1 MRAALWYGR
10 KDVRIENVPE
20 PLSPGEDEVLVKIVW
35 CGICG
40 TDLHEYLTGPITIP
54 AKNPHP
60 LTKRRAPIIL
70 GHEAVGEVLEVG
82 EKVSHCE
89 PGDRVVFYPVIGC
102 GGCWWCR
109 EGRPHL
115 CSKVAF
121 IGSSWDGG
129 MAEYMRVPASN
140 CYFIPPDLSSEEATL
155 VEPLAAAIRATKR
168 AKVKPGETALVVGA
182 GPMGLC
188 VIQALRGAGV
198 ESVFAVEKIPERRE
212 MAKQLGAKE
221 TFDRTTSKTKKRIF
235 KLTDEIGP
243 KYVFECVGVKDTADF
258 SFKMVRK
265 GGKIIILGI
274 FEKTELFNYTDLVY
288 SEKEVLGSMGGGGE
302 FESTIN
308 LLTLQ
313 KINLGPLITK
323 KIPLSRLIEEGF
335 EVMVEQREK
344 NIKILVD
351 PRK

>member
-20 PLSPGEDEVLVKIVW
+20 PLSPEEDEVLVKIVW

-129 MAEYMRVPASN
+129 MAEYMRVPALN
-140 CYFIPPDLSSEEATL
+140 CYPIPPSLSSEEATL
-155 VEPLAAAIRATKR
+155 VEPFAAAVRATKR
-168 AKVKPGETALVVGA
+168 ADIKPDESVMIVGS
-182 GPMGLC
+182 GTIGLC
-188 VIQALRGAGV
+188 VLQALRARGV
-198 ESVFAVEKIPERRE
+198 ESVFVVEKILQRRKIAE
-212 MAKQLGAKE
+212 QLGARK
-221 TFDRTTSKTKKRIF
+221 TFDPTISDIEQKIF
-235 KLTDEIGP
+235 QLTEGLGP
-243 KYVFECVGVKDTADF
+243 QYVFECVGTAVTADF
-258 SFKMVRK
+258 SFKIVRK
-265 GGKIIILGI
+265 GGTIVILGI
-274 FEKTELFNYTDLVY
+274 FEEPAPFNYTDLVY
-288 SEKEVLGSMGGGGE
+288 SEKKVLGSMGGGEE
-302 FESTIN
+302 FGNTIQI
-308 LLTLQ
+308 LASPKITLE
-313 KINLGPLITK
+313 PLITK
-323 KIPLSRLIEEGF
+323 KISLSSLVEEGF
-335 EVMVEQREK
+335 EPASRHKEK
-344 NIKILVD
+344 HIKILVD
-351 PRK
+351 LQK